1 MSDKEI
7 AALNIPIAPRKP
19 KSLSER
25 YAAKLEQEEEQK
37 QQEEVAEIENS

>member
-25 YAAKLEQEEEQK
+25 YAAKLEQEEE
-37 QQEEVAEIENS
+37 